1 LLGGEE
7 TASPASEHCLTCGA
21 PIPPWWHDCYCRRC
35 LPQVYTALVERLLAG
50 FLERQRTERRERM
63 RRANRTIW
71 REERPAAEAS

>member
-1 LLGGEE
+1 
-7 TASPASEHCLTCGA
+7 
-21 PIPPWWHDCYCRRC
+21 
-35 LPQVYTALVERLLAG
+35 LPQVYTALAERLLAG